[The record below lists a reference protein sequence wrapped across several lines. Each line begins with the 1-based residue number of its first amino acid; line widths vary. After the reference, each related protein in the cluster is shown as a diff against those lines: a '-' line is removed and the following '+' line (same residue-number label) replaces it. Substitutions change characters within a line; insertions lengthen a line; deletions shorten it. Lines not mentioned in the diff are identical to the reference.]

1 MAYRYLGNT
10 GMKVS
15 VLSFG
20 NWLTSDKK
28 NEESQQ
34 LITECVQRCFEKGIN
49 YFDTAEAYAYG
60 GAEIQMGIA
69 LKSLNTQRKNYVV
82 STKLIKVGTGPND
95 IGLSRKRI
103 IEGTKASLKRLDLDY
118 VDIIFAH
125 RPDYSVPMEEIVRGF
140 SWLIDNGLAHYWG
153 TSEWQAVKFE
163 EACQIAERLGLHAPV
178 VE

>member
-1 MAYRYLGNT
+1 M
-10 GMKVS
+10 
-15 VLSFG
+15 
-20 NWLTSDKK
+20 
-28 NEESQQ
+28 
-34 LITECVQRCFEKGIN
+34 GIN

-125 RPDYSVPMEEIVRGF
+125 RPYNSMWKERPLEKERGAINFYALQSVDKLQHQLEKEHELGNQLRQKIMELRR
-140 SWLIDNGLAHYWG
+140 S
-153 TSEWQAVKFE
+153 K
-163 EACQIAERLGLHAPV
+163 APV
-178 VE
+178 KATI